1 MPPCPAPDTCW
12 LYLIRHGAT
21 ANNNARPPRLQGQG
35 IDAELCDEGREQARR
50 TAVLLA
56 DVGLAAVYA
65 SPLLRARQT
74 AEIIAAPHGL
84 SVQFVHEIIEG
95 DVGAWEGLAWDEV
108 ERSAPEDARLFL
120 EDAGTNPFL
129 GGENLAMIQMRSV
142 PAIERLMR
150 ASLGRRIA
158 VIAHNLVNRCYVAH
172 LLQSPLANY
181 RAIAQ
186 DNCGVNT
193 LCYRADRVRLVT
205 MNYVAHLNGER
216 L

>member
-35 IDAELCDEGREQARR
+35 IDAELCDAGREQAQR
-50 TAVLLA
+50 TAALLA
-56 DVGLAAVYA
+56 GVPLAVIYS

-84 SVQFVHEIIEG
+84 DVQFVPEIIEG
-95 DVGAWEGLAWDEV
+95 DLGAWEGLAWEEV
-108 ERSAPEDARLFL
+108 ERSAPEAARLFL
-120 EDAGTNPFL
+120 EDAGVHPFL
-129 GGENLAMIQMRSV
+129 GGENLAMIQARIV
-142 PAIERLMR
+142 PAIERLMH
-150 ASLGRRIA
+150 ASLGRRI
-158 VIAHNLVNRCYVAH
+158 VVVAHNLVNRCYVAH
-172 LLQSPLANY
+172 LLQTRLGNY

-193 LCYRADRVRLVT
+193 LWYRAGRVRLVT
-205 MNYVAHLNGER
+205 MNYVAHLNGEE
-216 L
+216 

>member
-1 MPPCPAPDTCW
+1 MPPCPAPDSCW

-35 IDAELCDEGREQARR
+35 IDAELCDEGRQQARR
-50 TAVLLA
+50 TAALLA
-56 DVGLAAVYA
+56 GMPLAAVYC

-74 AEIIAAPHGL
+74 AEIVAAPHGL
-84 SVQFVHEIIEG
+84 AVEIVPEIIEG

-108 ERSAPEDARLFL
+108 ERSAPAAARLFL
-120 EDAGTNPFL
+120 EDAGVHPFL
-129 GGENLAMIQMRSV
+129 GGENLTMIQTRVV
-142 PAIERLMR
+142 PVIERLMR

-172 LLQSPLANY
+172 LLQTPLANY
-181 RAIAQ
+181 RAIVQ

-193 LCYRADRVRLVT
+193 LGYRAGRVRLVT
-205 MNYVAHLNGER
+205 MNYVAHLDGEGF
-216 L
+216 